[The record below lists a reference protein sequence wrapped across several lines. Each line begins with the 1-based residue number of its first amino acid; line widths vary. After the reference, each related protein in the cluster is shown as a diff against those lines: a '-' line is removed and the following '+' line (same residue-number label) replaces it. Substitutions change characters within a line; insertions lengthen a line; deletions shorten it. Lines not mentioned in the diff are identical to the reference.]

1 MIIRFENFLCYENK
15 TFNFET
21 ENGSLVLISGPSGIG
36 KTSIFR
42 GIFFAIFGKGKNL
55 YKKGQKSCKVTLK
68 LDDISICRTKNPNRL
83 IVNSEYEDE
92 IGQSIIDKKFGE
104 AFQTCSY
111 IPQNNISSFILLSP
125 IEKFAFLEKFCFE
138 NVNVSNIKSKIK
150 EKCKKLEKD
159 LLKVTSELEIT
170 SEILKSQEVIEKPL
184 FPIKSSKKQREI
196 IEKNQTI
203 LIKNN
208 DKILRKLNRQIL
220 RNEKEKNKITVL
232 NTFISVKEDRKVVVK
247 SKIDNLNKCIENSEY
262 IGDESLEKLKEKLNR
277 ILKEEKYYNTQKKV
291 IELKNKA
298 NKIEKEEKEY
308 LRQSIEKI
316 NSNLWKEYEEN
327 EIIELLDDLKSCLED
342 GKRVYILQERL
353 KTYDLDEDEIT
364 GLKRNIT
371 NLEDEYTRLYEK
383 IEDMHCY
390 TCPNCNIN
398 LKLENKKLYIHVK
411 NSIDEEINESID
423 ACMDRMNNIKNEQT
437 KLSEE
442 IKQAEEK
449 LNKAF
454 DLKQEINT
462 IREKYE
468 TIPVIN
474 EIKNDISY
482 LENYY
487 TEQKHFLK
495 QKAEFQNK
503 LNNNILSITYS
514 NFIKEIK
521 TMEEY
526 LVNEKITDYIS
537 ENKEDIEEEI
547 LMNENRKQEQY
558 RNVKLKQE
566 LEKELFD
573 IDKIIEEKTNE
584 HIEKYNTVR
593 NIESIESDISRFS
606 YEIKEANEKIK
617 ESEENINKINIW
629 KEKDKLYQKY
639 IDIKNTVRE
648 LGKKEEHIKKYYNA
662 SLELQTIV
670 LKTESISLL
679 SIIESINNHSSIY
692 LEHFFP
698 NEPISVQLTPFKETK
713 TKTKY
718 QINVKILYKGIDMDL
733 SMLSGGEL
741 SRVVLAYT
749 LALSEIFNSPL
760 LLLDECTA
768 SLNEDLAN
776 VIFDYIK
783 SNFCNKTIL
792 VIAHQ
797 VVNGVFD
804 NIISLKN

>member
-1 MIIRFENFLCYENK
+1 M
-15 TFNFET
+15 
-21 ENGSLVLISGPSGIG
+21 
-36 KTSIFR
+36 
-42 GIFFAIFGKGKNL
+42 
-55 YKKGQKSCKVTLK
+55 
-68 LDDISICRTKNPNRL
+68 
-83 IVNSEYEDE
+83 
-92 IGQSIIDKKFGE
+92 
-104 AFQTCSY
+104 
-111 IPQNNISSFILLSP
+111 
-125 IEKFAFLEKFCFE
+125 
-138 NVNVSNIKSKIK
+138 
-150 EKCKKLEKD
+150 
-159 LLKVTSELEIT
+159 
-170 SEILKSQEVIEKPL
+170 
-184 FPIKSSKKQREI
+184 
-196 IEKNQTI
+196 
-203 LIKNN
+203 
-208 DKILRKLNRQIL
+208 

-308 LRQSIEKI
+308 LRQSVEKI

-411 NSIDEEINESID
+411 NSIDEEVNESID

-584 HIEKYNTVR
+584 HIEKYNTLR
-593 NIESIESDISRFS
+593 NIESIESEYF
-606 YEIKEANEKIK
+606 
-617 ESEENINKINIW
+617 
-629 KEKDKLYQKY
+629 
-639 IDIKNTVRE
+639 T
-648 LGKKEEHIKKYYNA
+648 
-662 SLELQTIV
+662 
-670 LKTESISLL
+670 
-679 SIIESINNHSSIY
+679 
-692 LEHFFP
+692 FF
-698 NEPISVQLTPFKETK
+698 L
-713 TKTKY
+713 
-718 QINVKILYKGIDMDL
+718 
-733 SMLSGGEL
+733 
-741 SRVVLAYT
+741 
-749 LALSEIFNSPL
+749 
-760 LLLDECTA
+760 
-768 SLNEDLAN
+768 
-776 VIFDYIK
+776 
-783 SNFCNKTIL
+783 
-792 VIAHQ
+792 
-797 VVNGVFD
+797 
-804 NIISLKN
+804 